1 MGFGGGNSGQ
11 TTTQQSTPPQIAP
24 ELQPLVNASVQGTI
38 DTQKALPLT
47 NFTTP
52 NPQQIPGLTPTE
64 QNLTGS
70 MTQLPYQPQFYQP
83 FDQSL
88 SAAQDILQ
96 PFGKSPSYD
105 AFAKNFQDII
115 APQVKQSV
123 ALSGPV
129 DSGAMD
135 YALAQAAGQSAL
147 PLVQQNE
154 QLRAGLV
161 PALANVGATQASA
174 IPGLFGQAETAAAL
188 PRDIATQQ
196 SGANMQDFL
205 RLFGLSQ
212 QATLGPT
219 QSIIPAYLQPGSITT
234 TSGGSKGMFK

>member
-1 MGFGGGNSGQ
+1 MGSGGGQG
-11 TTTQQSTPPQIAP
+11 TTTQQQSTPPQIAP
-24 ELQPLVNASVQGTI
+24 ELQPLVNSSVQGTI
-38 DTQKALPLT
+38 ATQNALPLT
-47 NFTTP
+47 NFTQP

-64 QNLTGS
+64 QSLTGQI
-70 MTQLPYQPQFYQP
+70 TQLPNNPNFYLP
-83 FDQSL
+83 FETSQK
-88 SAAQDILQ
+88 AADSIMQ
-96 PFGKSPSYD
+96 PFGQSPSYD

-147 PLVQQNE
+147 PLMQQNE
-154 QLRAGLV
+154 QLRAGMV
-161 PALANVGATQASA
+161 PAEAQAGATQASA
-174 IPGLFGQAETAAAL
+174 IPGLFNSAETAAAM

-219 QSIIPAYLQPGSITT
+219 QSILPAYLQPGSITT